1 MAKIGL
7 TTEEISQM
15 FSPMIPNLE
24 KYLTKQLTDDERGKF
39 SSEQLATITRL
50 IASTQGWMFSHFV
63 KIIEDNNTKIYQD
76 LMKEGIVKPFLE
88 EVKK

>member
-7 TTEEISQM
+7 STEEISQM
-15 FSPMIPNLE
+15 FTPMIPTIE
-24 KYLTKQLTDDERGKF
+24 KYVTKQLTDDERGKF
-39 SSEQLATITRL
+39 SSEQLTTIIRL

-63 KIIEDNNTKIYQD
+63 KIVEENNSKIYQD